1 MAGRLGPATF
11 RISPSAGEQPGLA
24 GGHGGQDLAGPVPA
38 SSSGAARGW
47 AYAPDSTMVDFIGAV
62 CHPAGDPARG
72 PRLRVRQDL
81 GQGAKNG
88 RLYLKVCPV
97 TPIPPEPPREHRYAN
112 NSNLSIDVEHTM

>member
-1 MAGRLGPATF
+1 MAARTCRTCSGVQQWGSPRLGLP
-11 RISPSAGEQPGLA
+11 
-24 GGHGGQDLAGPVPA
+24 
-38 SSSGAARGW
+38 
-47 AYAPDSTMVDFIGAV
+47 PDSTMVDFIGAV

-88 RLYLKVCPV
+88 RLSGKVCPV

-112 NSNLSIDVEHTM
+112 NSNLSIDVEHTI